1 MSRFRACL
9 TDNPSPALRGHLE
22 SHVPLIV
29 ECLIRILL
37 NTSTPKS
44 LLENAAVTIGR
55 LGLIFPDLVAV
66 HLAQFGKTWCSVLW
80 DIKDNDEKASA
91 FMGFCQ
97 LVMVNPNAILPDLIY
112 LCNAICKWTTPS
124 PELNA
129 TFAKVRLF
137 VSLALLSAR

>member
-1 MSRFRACL
+1 LLTELQTRAPA
-9 TDNPSPALRGHLE
+9 DNPTPALRGQLE
-22 SHVPLIV
+22 PHVPLIV

-55 LGLIFPDLVAV
+55 LGLIFPELVAV
-66 HLAQFGKTWCSVLW
+66 HLGQFGKTWCSVLW
-80 DIKDNDEKASA
+80 DIKDNEEKASA

-97 LVMVNPNAILPDLIY
+97 LVMVNPNAILGDLIY

-129 TFAKVRLF
+129 TFAKV
-137 VSLALLSAR
+137 

>member
-1 MSRFRACL
+1 M
-9 TDNPSPALRGHLE
+9 
-22 SHVPLIV
+22 PLIV

-55 LGLIFPDLVAV
+55 LGLIFPELVAV
-66 HLAQFGKTWCSVLW
+66 HLGQFGKTWCSVLW

-97 LVMVNPNAILPDLIY
+97 LVMVNPNAILGDLIY

-124 PELNA
+124 QELNA
-129 TFAKVRLF
+129 TFAKVRPEPCPHLIPPR
-137 VSLALLSAR
+137 S